1 MSELLNTP
9 LFRQDSLP
17 NLDDKLATFALVDSS
32 TAFSLLS
39 QGDHPILGTPC
50 WYLHPCRTAD
60 MIEEVIIE
68 GRRDDWSP
76 EEALLRFFETWF
88 MVLGNVIDFRLASI
102 SG

>member
-1 MSELLNTP
+1 
-9 LFRQDSLP
+9 
-17 NLDDKLATFALVDSS
+17 
-32 TAFSLLS
+32 
-39 QGDHPILGTPC
+39 
-50 WYLHPCRTAD
+50 
-60 MIEEVIIE
+60 MIEEVMIE